1 MLHSCIL
8 CSFYPWP
15 VIANLLAVVS
25 IMFFW
30 RPKERKAP
38 AHGTYQSVVALFESC
53 LWQHFSVTSNLVT
66 KVFSFAFW
74 VLRNDRASEYNASLL
89 ANCKRAQPVVGEA
102 NLTSVQTVL
111 ALFPKSKRPFVVL
124 LTVPDLFKK
133 LLLLWFLLTF
143 TISFSYSVNN
153 SLSGV
158 LLDNCALSF

>member
-1 MLHSCIL
+1 
-8 CSFYPWP
+8 
-15 VIANLLAVVS
+15 
-25 IMFFW
+25 MFFW

-38 AHGTYQSVVALFESC
+38 AHGTYQSVVVLFESC

-74 VLRNDRASEYNASLL
+74 VLWNDRASEYNASLL

-102 NLTSVQTVL
+102 NLTQRSDSPRTISEKQT
-111 ALFPKSKRPFVVL
+111 AFRCATYGAGFVY
-124 LTVPDLFKK
+124 K

-158 LLDNCALSF
+158 LLDWCALISHKPTVPLKQTRLAT

>member
-1 MLHSCIL
+1 MSKL
-8 CSFYPWP
+8 FYLQPSSRVKYTVNTHIFLYSLFFLP
-15 VIANLLAVVS
+15 LPFVAIIIVVVS

-53 LWQHFSVTSNLVT
+53 LWQHFSATSNLVT

-102 NLTSVQTVL
+102 NLTHVQTVL

-124 LTVPDLFKK
+124 LTVPDLLKNHFCYG
-133 LLLLWFLLTF
+133 F
-143 TISFSYSVNN
+143 
-153 SLSGV
+153 
-158 LLDNCALSF
+158 C

>member
-53 LWQHFSVTSNLVT
+53 LWQHFSATSNLVT

-102 NLTSVQTVL
+102 NLTSVHTVL

-124 LTVPDLFKK
+124 LTVPDLLKNHFCYG
-133 LLLLWFLLTF
+133 F
-143 TISFSYSVNN
+143 
-153 SLSGV
+153 
-158 LLDNCALSF
+158 C